1 MIGMRCNLMRKIL
14 LFLVILAL
22 CGLSG
27 CMEQGGDDY
36 AGSGLQIYTEE
47 FPPYNYLGPDG
58 KITGSST
65 EVVQEILS
73 RRGEEA
79 EISLVS
85 WSDGYQRTLET
96 PNTVLYSAARTA
108 EREPLFS
115 WVGPAGSYDFVFY
128 AKNGS
133 AIRIESLDAARKA
146 GTIGVVKD
154 DARHQFL
161 QENNVVDVATYP
173 DDVSCVQALMAG
185 DVTLWLGSSAIA
197 AANIEKAGYAP
208 EEVVALYP
216 VRTVELFIAFNKQT
230 SPELVADWQKTLDAM
245 KADGTYDAIMARY
258 FGEKAPSDG
267 KDPVLSS
274 LVALTDL
281 RLSGIARTLDLLAL
295 TSDVQSGDWER
306 IRPLLVELERSENAA
321 RFWYARPDGSYYTTV
336 DDLVSGNLMVRSY
349 FPGVLAGERAI
360 GPVVVSL
367 STGRT
372 TAIVAVPVK
381 DGEEVTGVLGASVYS
396 GVLSRDL
403 SRILSLPQDMF
414 FFALDDTGKYIINS
428 GEQRIGQDP
437 LVQETPAA
445 QEVFRTIMQ
454 QDSGKTSAYLE
465 GKTYTVTFERS
476 PLTGWR
482 FGVAEIFE

>member
-1 MIGMRCNLMRKIL
+1 MRKIL
-14 LFLVILAL
+14 PFIIILAL
-22 CGLSG
+22 CGLAG
-27 CMEQGGDDY
+27 CMEQDGDDY
-36 AGSGLQIYTEE
+36 TGAGLQIYTEE
-47 FPPYNYLGPDG
+47 LPPYNYLGPDG
-58 KITGSST
+58 AITGSST
-65 EVVQEILS
+65 EVIQEILS
-73 RRGEEA
+73 RRGEKA

-85 WSDGYQRTLET
+85 WSDGYQQTLET

-115 WVGPAGSYDFVFY
+115 WVGPVGSRDFVIY

-173 DDVSCVQALMAG
+173 DDESCVQALMAG
-185 DVTLWLGSSAIA
+185 DIALWLGSSAIA
-197 AANIEKAGYAP
+197 AGSIEKAGYTP
-208 EEVVALYP
+208 GEVVALYP
-216 VRTVELFIAFNKQT
+216 VKTVELFIAFNNQT
-230 SPELVADWQKTLDAM
+230 SPDLVAGWQKTLDAM
-245 KADGTYDAIMARY
+245 KADGTYDTIMARY
-258 FGEKAPSDG
+258 FGETAPSG
-267 KDPVLSS
+267 RKDPVISS
-274 LVALTDL
+274 LVALVDL
-281 RLSGIARTLDLLAL
+281 RLSCIARTLEVLAL
-295 TSDVQSGDWER
+295 TGDVQSGDWEQ
-306 IRPLLVELERSENAA
+306 IKPLLVELERGESAA

-336 DDLVSGNLMVRSY
+336 DDLASGNLMVRSY

-381 DGEEVTGVLGASVYS
+381 DGDTVTGVLGASVYS
-396 GVLSRDL
+396 EVLSRDL
-403 SRILSLPQDMF
+403 ARTLSLPGDMF
-414 FFALDDTGKYIINS
+414 FFALDTSGRYIINS
-428 GEQRIGQDP
+428 EEQRIGQDP

-445 QEVFRTIMQ
+445 QEVFRAIMQ
-454 QDSGKTSAYLE
+454 QESGTTSYDSE

-482 FGVAEIFE
+482 FGVAEISD